1 MSMINTKRIA
11 VVGGGA
17 AGMLAA
23 GTALA
28 MGAEVCVF
36 EHRNRTLLKLGIT
49 GKGRCNLTNSATVP
63 ELIENVVHNP
73 RFLYTAFS
81 RFSAQDTMTLFE
93 NLGVPLKTERGRR
106 VFPVSDKASDIVKA
120 LRGYVSGAEIRFS
133 HVRGIRIGDGHVLG
147 VEADGFYPADAV
159 ILATGGRSY
168 PVTGSDGSGFALAQA
183 AGHTVTPL
191 TPSLVPLSSPS
202 PLCPMMQGL
211 SLKNVSLRIVKRD
224 GGRVLYE
231 DFGEMMFTHFGI
243 TGPMVLSASAHL
255 QSEKLSSLDAVIDL
269 KPALDEKT
277 LDARLLSDFTAQSNR
292 NFENA
297 LGGLLP
303 AKMILPMLRY
313 TEISP
318 TKKVHTVTREERKRL
333 LSALKGFTLPLSGF
347 RPIEEAIVTSGG
359 VSVKEVSPAT
369 MMSKKCKGLFFA
381 GEMLDVDAY
390 TGGYNLQIAFSTGYL
405 AGMSAASYINEQ
417 DEGEPHVLQDRS

>member
-1 MSMINTKRIA
+1 MTSTKRIA

-28 MGAEVCVF
+28 MGAKVTVF
-36 EHRNRTLLKLGIT
+36 EHRDRTLLKLGIT
-49 GKGRCNLTNSATVP
+49 GKGRCNLTNNAPTS
-63 ELIENVVHNP
+63 ELIANVVHNP

-81 RFSAQDTMTLFE
+81 RFSSEDTMALFE
-93 NLGVPLKTERGRR
+93 SLGVPLKTERGRR

-120 LRGYVSGAEIRFS
+120 LRRYAEGAEIRFS
-133 HVRGIRIGDGHVLG
+133 HVKGIRTENGRVLG
-147 VEADGFYPADAV
+147 VEADGFFAADAV

-168 PVTGSDGSGFALAQA
+168 PVTGSDGSGFALAKA

-191 TPSLVPLSSPS
+191 TPSLVPLTSPS

-211 SLKNVSLRIVKRD
+211 SLKNVTLRIVKRE

-255 QSEKLSSLDAVIDL
+255 QGENLAALSAVIDL
-269 KPALDEKT
+269 KPALDEKV
-277 LDARLLSDFTAQSNR
+277 LDARLLSDFSAQSNR

-303 AKMILPMLRY
+303 AKMIAPMLRY
-313 TEISP
+313 VDISP
-318 TKKVHTVTREERKRL
+318 TKKVHAVTKEERRRL
-333 LSALKGFTLPLSGF
+333 LGALKGFSFPLSGF

-359 VSVKEVSPAT
+359 VCVKEVFPAT
-369 MMSKKCKGLFFA
+369 MMSKKCEGLFLA
-381 GEMLDVDAY
+381 GEILDVDAY
-390 TGGYNLQIAFSTGYL
+390 TGGYNLQIAFSTGFL
-405 AGMSAASYINEQ
+405 AGTSAAEYINAQ
-417 DEGEPHVLQDRS
+417 NEGETHVL